1 MTTYKYRA
9 RTADGSLVNGVVEA
23 ASEFD
28 AVDII
33 KRTCPIVEKVTAV
46 RSSEKTHIDLNEPLW
61 VSDKILSL
69 TASQFQILLQAG
81 IQMGR
86 VVELIANQTTDRLM
100 KRILTAC
107 AEDVNAGYSLAAS
120 LDRHGKK
127 IPAAFI
133 ETVRA
138 GEESGTLEVCFAR
151 LKTYYDKAHKVKT
164 KVRSALTYPIF
175 LIILAAI
182 VVAIIMIRLV
192 PTMLELFDNM
202 GSELPL
208 PTRILM
214 AISAFFVNF
223 WPHCLVVVT
232 VIIIAYKLY
241 SKTPSGEL
249 KLGDLKTK
257 IPIIGRINI
266 MNAASQFAN
275 TLSTLLS
282 AGLPVAR
289 VLTITSNVM
298 DNRAI
303 GSSLE
308 KLVIDLE
315 SGKSLGQVLKSNQY
329 LPDMLKEMAAVGEE
343 SGSLEET
350 MDTIGSYYD
359 QEAVAASDKALA
371 MLEPALTVIMGGM
384 VAFILIAIYI
394 PMFSMYNGAAV

>member
-23 ASEFD
+23 ANEFD
-28 AVDII
+28 AVELI
-33 KRTCPIVEKVTAV
+33 KRNCPIVEKVTAV
-46 RSSEKTHIDLNEPLW
+46 RSSDKPHIDINEPLW

-107 AEDVNAGYSLAAS
+107 AEDVNAGYSLASS

-138 GEESGTLEVCFAR
+138 GEEAGTLEVCFAR
-151 LKTYYDKAHKVKT
+151 LKTYYEKANKVKS

-175 LIILAAI
+175 LIVLAAV
-182 VVAIIMIRLV
+182 VVAIIMINLV
-192 PTMLELFDNM
+192 PTMLDLFANM

-214 AISAFFVNF
+214 AISDFFVNY
-223 WPHCLVVVT
+223 WPHCIIVVT
-232 VIIIAYKLY
+232 VIVIAYKLY
-241 SKTPSGEL
+241 GKTPSGEL
-249 KLGDLKTK
+249 KLGELKTK

-266 MNAASQFAN
+266 MNGASQFAN

-289 VLTITSNVM
+289 VLTITSRVM
-298 DNRAI
+298 DNPAI
-303 GSSLE
+303 GASLE

-315 SGKSLGQVLKSNQY
+315 SGKSLGQVLRGNQY

-350 MDTIGSYYD
+350 MDTIGTYYD

-371 MLEPALTVIMGGM
+371 MLEPMLTVIMGGM

-394 PMFSMYNGAAV
+394 PMFSMYNGMAV